1 MRPGGTDILAAIVIA
16 AALVAATS
24 PGWRLP
30 LPQDAPTLV
39 QLRPATSQ
47 SEMIEVLGGDGREP
61 RRADDRTRQDTGRS
75 RSR

>member
-1 MRPGGTDILAAIVIA
+1 MRPGGTDILAAVVIA

-30 LPQDAPTLV
+30 LPQDAPALL
-39 QLRPATSQ
+39 QLRPVASTSAAYA
-47 SEMIEVLGGDGREP
+47 VLGGDGREP

-75 RSR
+75 ESR